1 MARANKN
8 PSLNRPLYD
17 APRVKS
23 KNPSKGPKYP
33 DKTTQR
39 ANFNRMETEGRVGMR
54 AYSIKPKNVDPKF
67 EIKGSPENIDPKFE
81 IKDLPMSR
89 EGSPTVTDTETGE
102 VTYGRPKDF
111 NKGGMMECRG
121 GGIAITG
128 KKFQGVF

>member
-1 MARANKN
+1 M
-8 PSLNRPLYD
+8 
-17 APRVKS
+17 
-23 KNPSKGPKYP
+23 
-33 DKTTQR
+33 DKK
-39 ANFNRMETEGRVGMR
+39 
-54 AYSIKPKNVDPKF
+54 AYRK
-67 EIKGSPENIDPKFE
+67 IDPK
-81 IKDLPMSR
+81 IKKKKSKDMGDDLPMSR